1 MSQSKRMKAMI
12 GKIDP
17 EKEYPLEEAVKILK
31 ESHKTK
37 FDESVDLAV
46 RLGVDPKK
54 SDQNVRG
61 SVTLPGGLGKKV
73 RVLVFAKGEKADEAK
88 AAGADYVGAEDM
100 ADKING
106 GWLDFDATVATPDMM
121 KVIGKLGK
129 ILGTR
134 GLMPNPKTGTVTM
147 DVAKAVKEIKSG
159 KAEYRLD
166 KAAIIHTCVGKISF
180 EVPALISNIK
190 ALIGALMKAKPASA
204 KGVYLKKISLS
215 STMGPGIKLDRTFVE
230 AA

>member
-190 ALIGALMKAKPASA
+190 ALIGALMKASQPLQKGSILRRSA
-204 KGVYLKKISLS
+204 CH
-215 STMGPGIKLDRTFVE
+215 PPWAPE
-230 AA
+230 